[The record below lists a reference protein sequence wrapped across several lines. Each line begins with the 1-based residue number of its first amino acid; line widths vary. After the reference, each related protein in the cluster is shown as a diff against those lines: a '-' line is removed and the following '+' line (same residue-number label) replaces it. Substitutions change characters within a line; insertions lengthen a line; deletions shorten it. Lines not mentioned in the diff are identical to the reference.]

1 DIRTFIYDGAPA
13 AMHTWGILGALRMAT
28 GNTDIRLTSIQ
39 DKNIQRDLATE
50 SVTILSWDSSAKQL
64 AVAARGAG
72 APDAAHMRM
81 NHSTPLWQLG
91 SGWWGLEGR
100 FRWTEPKATA
110 RLYRPEG
117 ARQFEL
123 VVNLSPQML
132 RDIGHTDVMVTID
145 GRPIGKKRFAAAAF
159 QSA

>member
-1 DIRTFIYDGAPA
+1 
-13 AMHTWGILGALRMAT
+13 MHTWGIVGALRMAT
-28 GNTDIRLTSIQ
+28 GSTDVHLSSIQ
-39 DKNIQRDLATE
+39 DKDMPRSDNVA
-50 SVTILSWDSSAKQL
+50 ILSWDSTARQL
-64 AVAARGAG
+64 SVAARAAG
-72 APDAAHMRM
+72 VPDAAYIKM

-110 RLYRPEG
+110 TLYRPEG

-132 RDIGHTDVMVTID
+132 RDAGHTDVEIVLD
-145 GRPIGKKRFAAAAF
+145 GRSIGKRRFSAQAW
-159 QSA
+159 QSARWDLDPAPAGEVTVE